1 VLQWPYLVRE
11 TIATPFYL
19 CDMPML
25 TPFFRDV
32 CFWQKRHLVSLV
44 AFGHAKWQ
52 GNPSD
57 IVMSIMSGISGAHD
71 CPHVL
76 FAVYFV
82 LDHTPIIFIFDMRR
96 NASCVRSTDSCN
108 NTSSSLIHTV
118 FLALAR
124 DVCWLTIVWYLLPLQ
139 KINWFK

>member
-1 VLQWPYLVRE
+1 MRE
-11 TIATPFYL
+11 TIAIPCYL

-25 TPFFRDV
+25 TPFFRDI
-32 CFWQKRHLVSLV
+32 CFLQKRHLVSLV

-76 FAVYFV
+76 FTVYFV